1 MLSTPSRSL
10 AFGGALLI
18 LVIGIIH
25 AVEAPGY
32 LDEQVYVGVLFVLNA
47 IGSFV
52 VAGALAARPGW
63 RAAWGLGALIAAG
76 AFVAFVLSRTTG
88 LPSFKEEGLEGF
100 VGVLSLIAE
109 AAFVFLAAGVLVGAG
124 RSTVRRPGGGRAGGA
139 AAGGGRSTGRRPAG
153 SAMGAAPRPS
163 GY

>member
-1 MLSTPSRSL
+1 MPTGGSDPVAGILTAMTVNPSRNL
-10 AFGGALLI
+10 AFVGVLLI
-18 LVIGIIH
+18 LVIGVIH

-32 LDEQVYVGVLFVLNA
+32 LDEQAYVGVLFVLNA

-76 AFVAFVLSRTTG
+76 SFVAFVLSRTTG

-100 VGVLSLIAE
+100 VGVLSLVVE
-109 AAFVFLAAGVLVGAG
+109 VAFVFLAAGVLVGAG
-124 RSTVRRPGGGRAGGA
+124 RGTVRRPAR
-139 AAGGGRSTGRRPAG
+139 
-153 SAMGAAPRPS
+153 SAMGAAQRPS